1 MFLLCERKTSDD
13 GGYTEFHASVFRTKK
28 AAQKEMKKRFN
39 DGEEYG
45 IGQIEEIGDDYAY
58 KDRGKYHWIYEW
70 QIAEVKSGENV
81 LVMSYEM

>member
-1 MFLLCERKTSDD
+1 MT
-13 GGYTEFHASVFRTKK
+13 
-28 AAQKEMKKRFN
+28 
-39 DGEEYG
+39 GEEYG
-45 IGQIEEIGDDYAY
+45 IGQTEEIGDDYAY